1 MTTPPPS
8 LDRRTLADLTAR
20 IARARPEAI
29 RAVVALI
36 DRMPERG
43 DADALIA
50 PMRPRLMLMRDM
62 IRRPASLGRVL
73 AHPIEDLLVPPD
85 AWRRGSL
92 SVPRSVMP
100 VAIALATDALPSRAR
115 QDIITR
121 LAGAT
126 MDDAP
131 AVSAVGETLWPVA
144 AAAFA
149 EAAAGRLPPGLAL
162 PMREADLRG
171 VLAAMGEGLRIAPAL
186 ARVLAACPRGSVPA
200 WEQIEHALRDVLE
213 EAAALSADCFARA
226 GLILMRR
233 FMAAGPVV
241 GLLRDAAGRAASGAA
256 ELRLAAALDSFL
268 AELRGQIPEPAWLA
282 LLPHPVQQTLV
293 ADTVA
298 TIERAGTEIGTW
310 HADRRENL
318 REVQARMA
326 AVIRRRVQECLA
338 TELIPPLGRIGE
350 EGLGPG
356 GGQAAIEG
364 LEAVARTAAAM
375 VTAARRLGPIDDLS
389 LALRRAAET
398 VSAMAATAP
407 QGAPA
412 DRIGRTD
419 LARIVEILAGPDAAE
434 RVLAPAA

>member
-1 MTTPPPS
+1 MTMPSPS

-20 IARARPEAI
+20 LARARPEAI

-36 DRMPERG
+36 DRMPDRG

-100 VAIALATDALPSRAR
+100 VAIALASDALASRAR

-131 AVSAVGETLWPVA
+131 AVQDVGETLWPVA

-149 EAAAGRLPPGLAL
+149 EAASGRLPPGLAL

-171 VLAAMGEGLRIAPAL
+171 VLGAMGETLRIAPAL
-186 ARVLAACPRGSVPA
+186 ARVLAASPRGTVPA
-200 WEQIEHALRDVLE
+200 WEQIEHALRDVVE
-213 EAAALSADCFARA
+213 EAAGHSADCFARA

-256 ELRLAAALDSFL
+256 ELRLADALDSFL
-268 AELRGQIPEPAWLA
+268 AELPGQLPEPASLA
-282 LLPHPVQQTLV
+282 LLPHAVQQAVV

-298 TIERAGTEIGTW
+298 TVERAGTEIGTW
-310 HADRRENL
+310 QAGRRENL
-318 REVQARMA
+318 REVQARVA

-338 TELIPPLGRIGE
+338 TELIPPLARLGE
-350 EGLGPG
+350 AGLGPAE
-356 GGQAAIEG
+356 GQAAIEA

-375 VTAARRLGPIDDLS
+375 VTAARRLGPADDLS
-389 LALRRAAET
+389 VALRHAAET
-398 VSAMAATAP
+398 VSAMAAAAP

-434 RVLAPAA
+434 RALTAA